1 MNDHDEIR
9 ELLAL
14 AVAGGIS
21 PAEEDRV
28 ALHMRSCT
36 GCAAEF
42 DSLRLVAERL
52 RRLPTPQPSRDLVER
67 TRARAAARFVEEAD
81 HHWHRA
87 VMIFLTIFAWAVTLA
102 SWPVFRLV
110 SGGLLGM
117 LDSNWNQAWIRFASF
132 ATFVWLAGGAAAL
145 LVGLHRRGERSMA

>member
-1 MNDHDEIR
+1 MNDHNEIR

-14 AVAGGIS
+14 AVAGGIA

-28 ALHMRSCT
+28 ARHMRSCT

-110 SGGLLGM
+110 SGGLL
-117 LDSNWNQAWIRFASF
+117 
-132 ATFVWLAGGAAAL
+132 
-145 LVGLHRRGERSMA
+145 